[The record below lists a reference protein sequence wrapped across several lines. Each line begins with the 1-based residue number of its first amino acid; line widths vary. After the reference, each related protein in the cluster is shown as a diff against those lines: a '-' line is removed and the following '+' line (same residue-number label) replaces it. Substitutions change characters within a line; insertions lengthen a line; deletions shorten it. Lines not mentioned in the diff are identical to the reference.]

1 MKIITHKPIE
11 KVAPKKPV
19 VKKPIVKEVSK
30 MEIETENKDN

>member
-11 KVAPKKPV
+11 KVVPKKPV
-19 VKKPIVKEVSK
+19 AKKPAVKQAPK